1 MQDSTERLGDMLVR
15 LGALSKQ
22 QVAEVLRYQKE
33 HPGMLFGQIAVQ
45 LGFITE
51 QILNKYL

>member
-15 LGALSKQ
+15 LGALSKE
-22 QVAEVLRYQKE
+22 QVAEVLSYQKE

-51 QILNKYL
+51 EVLDKYL

>member
-1 MQDSTERLGDMLVR
+1 MQDSTERLGEMLVR
-15 LGALSKQ
+15 LGALKKEQ
-22 QVAEVLRYQKE
+22 IAEILSYQIE

-51 QILNKYL
+51 EVLDKYL